1 MQEIKELSKSE
12 EMLINTKAHEFIK
25 MIETISMSKSY
36 KIPVLLTFYN
46 NGNIKMKINED
57 DVYNSFYEF
66 YHKVSNKV
74 DMLKHKSTANFEEGR
89 KKENVK
95 LSKNNPVNFLL
106 KSESVCSRKID
117 DGLMALNEKMKKLA
131 KDEVFVRE
139 VMDGGEYRRL
149 RYYDERNF

>member
-1 MQEIKELSKSE
+1 MQFIEIKELSKSE
-12 EMLINTKAHEFIK
+12 EMLMNTKAHEFIR
-25 MIETISMSKSY
+25 
-36 KIPVLLTFYN
+36 
-46 NGNIKMKINED
+46 MKINED

-66 YHKVSNKV
+66 YHKASNKV

-95 LSKNNPVNFLL
+95 LSKGNPVNFLI
-106 KSESVCSRKID
+106 KSKSACSRKID

-139 VMDGGEYRRL
+139 VMDGVNIGG
-149 RYYDERNF
+149 